1 MYSQYSCSMLDFLD
15 HDVSGSVYKQRG
27 VSLLDSVHTFRF
39 MPVKLYVQVIAVR
52 LPNIRMEAANLY
64 LSGWNFNRQID
75 IGSRLWSTLYPLGRS
90 MFVVGGSS
98 IHHEANFNED
108 FHRMMYGMTE
118 AANTISVA

>member
-1 MYSQYSCSMLDFLD
+1 
-15 HDVSGSVYKQRG
+15 
-27 VSLLDSVHTFRF
+27 
-39 MPVKLYVQVIAVR
+39 MPVKLQVQDIAVPA
-52 LPNIRMEAANLY
+52 PNIRMEEANLY
-64 LSGWNFNRQID
+64 FSGWNFNRQID

-108 FHRMMYGMTE
+108 FHMMMYGMTE